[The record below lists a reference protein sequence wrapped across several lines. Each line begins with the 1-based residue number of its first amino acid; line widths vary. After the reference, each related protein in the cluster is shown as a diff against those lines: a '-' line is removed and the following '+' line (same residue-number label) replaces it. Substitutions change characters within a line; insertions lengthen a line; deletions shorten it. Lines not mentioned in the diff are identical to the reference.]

1 MPYIVS
7 KRLAV
12 VWVGWPKI
20 LPNFDIYIALDSHY
34 RTILVTIII
43 VEQTSRTGVIEHFLD
58 ILREGYIVFYNILQ
72 GNYTVIKATGS
83 RTCIAIEMRT

>member
-12 VWVGWPKI
+12 ILIGWPKI
-20 LPNFDIYIALDSHY
+20 LPNFDIYIALDSYY
-34 RTILVTIII
+34 RAILVAVII

-58 ILREGYIVFYNILQ
+58 VLQEGYIVFYDIL
-72 GNYTVIKATGS
+72 
-83 RTCIAIEMRT
+83 

>member
-7 KRLAV
+7 KRLAI

-34 RTILVTIII
+34 RAIPVAIVII
-43 VEQTSRTGVIEHFLD
+43 EQTSGTGVIEHFLD
-58 ILREGYIVFYNILQ
+58 ILQEGYIVLYDVLQ
-72 GNYTVIKATGS
+72 GNYTVVKVTGSYTCIGIKAY
-83 RTCIAIEMRT
+83 I